1 MLMVYVIDYRILK
14 RENILRSFTCLKKVD
29 PGFLSRTIVTL
40 NVSTVDSSF
49 SIVDSGDMTVSIGAA
64 FLEVHLQ
71 LDSSR
76 RTLRDFITLHT
87 ADIRFYWSCFSLV
100 ENVDRY
106 PSVDDYTFSNKFV
119 EEVNVSNSTVDD
131 SGR

>member
-14 RENILRSFTCLKKVD
+14 REHILRSFTCLKKVD

-64 FLEVHLQ
+64 FQEVHLP
-71 LDSSR
+71 LDSR
-76 RTLRDFITLHT
+76 RTVRDFITLHT

-106 PSVDDYTFSNKFV
+106 SSVDDYTFSNKFV